1 MNIGSQ
7 LKKIICSSLMAFA
20 FVLPNANATII
31 DVELSLTI
39 DVSGSVSTSEYN
51 LQMDGYAA
59 AFRNATVQNNIA
71 NSVNG
76 IAVNAVFFSSNFF
89 STSLDT
95 FVVLN
100 TIADANAF
108 ADVLDAFVRP
118 GGGGTSIYTGVNRA
132 VDLMIN
138 NGFTATRS
146 LIDVSGD
153 GTSSAS
159 LDQAA
164 RDNAVSNGITINGLA
179 IGSSSISNYYTNNV
193 IGGPGAFV
201 NVANTF
207 GDFETAVINKLQ
219 RETSTSVS
227 EPATLGIMAL
237 SFLVLARL
245 RKKA

>member
-1 MNIGSQ
+1 MKLGSH
-7 LKKIICSSLMAFA
+7 LKKIICSSLLAFA
-20 FVLPNANATII
+20 FVSSNANATII
-31 DVELSLTI
+31 DVELSLAI

-51 LQMDGYAA
+51 LQMDGYAT

-71 NSVNG
+71 NSANG
-76 IAVNAVFFSSNFF
+76 IAVNAVFFASNFY

-100 TIADANAF
+100 SVADANAF
-108 ADVLDAFVRP
+108 ADVLDAFIRP
-118 GGGGTSIYTGVNRA
+118 GSGGTSIYAGVNRA

-153 GTSSAS
+153 GTSSAT

-201 NVANTF
+201 NTANSF
-207 GDFETAVINKLQ
+207 SDFEAAVINKLQ
-219 RETSTSVS
+219 RETNTSVS